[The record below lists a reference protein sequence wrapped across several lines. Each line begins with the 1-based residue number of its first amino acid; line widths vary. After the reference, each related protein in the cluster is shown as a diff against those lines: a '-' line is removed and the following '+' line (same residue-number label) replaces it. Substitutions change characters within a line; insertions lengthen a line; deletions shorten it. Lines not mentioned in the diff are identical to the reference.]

1 MSDYPVRQPCGP
13 SSQLHTPL
21 PGCEPSS
28 RWLQLLTQYSRA
40 DRAPDPGARQ
50 GDGRRAGVQDVRARR
65 RPRPQ
70 HGHGA
75 LPSRTASS
83 SWEVCAKR
91 RSELFLAQV
100 FSDRGGGVRAPVV
113 FYNRSNEAAAQLKA
127 GDFDWAKI
135 FEGGAQPPR
144 PCSAHLPLLSDR
156 PSPLLGQAAAGSTAV
171 VSSLPSRPRRL
182 TSSLRA

>member
-83 SWEVCAKR
+83 SWEACASAGLSCSLRRFSATAAAVCARPWCSTTARTR
-91 RSELFLAQV
+91 RPPSSRPVTSTGPRSSRAVRSPHGRVPHTSRCCLIGPRRCLA
-100 FSDRGGGVRAPVV
+100 R
-113 FYNRSNEAAAQLKA
+113 
-127 GDFDWAKI
+127 
-135 FEGGAQPPR
+135 
-144 PCSAHLPLLSDR
+144 LPLVPQRWYLR
-156 PSPLLGQAAAGSTAV
+156 FPLAHDV
-171 VSSLPSRPRRL
+171 
-182 TSSLRA
+182 

>member
-1 MSDYPVRQPCGP
+1 M
-13 SSQLHTPL
+13 
-21 PGCEPSS
+21 
-28 RWLQLLTQYSRA
+28 
-40 DRAPDPGARQ
+40 
-50 GDGRRAGVQDVRARR
+50 
-65 RPRPQ
+65 
-70 HGHGA
+70 
-75 LPSRTASS
+75 
-83 SWEVCAKR
+83 
-91 RSELFLAQV
+91 SELFLAQV